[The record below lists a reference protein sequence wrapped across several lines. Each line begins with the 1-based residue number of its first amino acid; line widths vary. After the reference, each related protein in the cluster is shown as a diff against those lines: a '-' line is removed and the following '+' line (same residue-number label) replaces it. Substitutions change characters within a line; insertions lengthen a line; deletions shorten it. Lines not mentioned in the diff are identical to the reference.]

1 MKEAENVQL
10 LLWGSSYGWKIRK
23 FSLKKFSHSVDKI
36 PVVEASIGGSTQ
48 RTRGITWIYHM

>member
-1 MKEAENVQL
+1 MKEAANLQL

-48 RTRGITWIYHM
+48 RPRGIT